1 MTYQNPYLTFNN
13 SSNPFQ
19 TAVQAIK
26 KTKKLPPSSSSSP
39 PPKPPVKKSP
49 RVSLRVKVVLSAI
62 ALSVIP
68 VTVLGA
74 IAYKVTGSHLTRQIS
89 QTQLERTQHLAEML
103 EKYIKNIANEGET
116 LAESPIFT
124 NPNIMKMV
132 TVNQKKSALN
142 AFQNQTGFY
151 DSIVYLDLQGN
162 PKFQSQSERPL
173 RQNYSSQKY
182 FQKAIASKQ
191 TTINE
196 VEISPS
202 TGELRMEFA
211 VPVKNA
217 WTGKVIGVMRF
228 RIPSDRITPVF
239 SNYSTKHEDWHLI
252 NTEKIFFASTVEN
265 LVNQPLAK
273 HYPQLLV
280 AHKAKQMITVQADN
294 PEVSDQ
300 EQLVNYAP
308 VKVGAINPE
317 LNLGTAISI
326 DTDMA
331 FAPLKPLRWVFLG
344 GTMGTVLLV
353 GSIAGFLANRIIQ
366 PLFKLTSAVSLL
378 SQGKLNTRIKLDSQD
393 ELALLGEQINEMAE
407 QLDITM
413 QRQKTIA
420 RTSELM
426 AKMSQARTPRELQL
440 PFSLFL
446 SEVRRLIKADR
457 VIFYQ
462 FDQHWTG
469 RVIAESVA
477 QEFPRTLGVQFDDP
491 CFAQEYVRK
500 YQRGRIRAVADIHQA
515 SLTECHLQQ
524 LEPYAVKASLVL
536 PVILDGQPTRESER
550 LIGLLIAHQCL
561 DTRVWE
567 QSDIDYFQQ
576 IAYQLAM
583 VLRSY
588 FDHQAESL
596 QKADIQKDVTQ
607 VLSCLEEMAKGNLSV
622 NLSSEDFLAIDVTQC
637 FETILTN
644 MRQTVAQIKAP
655 SKQINS
661 ELGVNTQDLA
671 VLKDK
676 LGQQANQLV
685 LIFAFMDQIASSIK
699 EVSSQVKL
707 TSEIVNSVVTDME
720 LEKANFLQASNY
732 VYQLG
737 NTLRDNSDK
746 VKNLSSA
753 SQKMTRVIS
762 AIRKINLRA
771 SLLANKLS
779 KRISKIDESEFGI
792 QREIESIQE
801 SISAT
806 KELENVVRGID
817 NEISEVLRDYEVSEN
832 WLEQENHLIA
842 QANSNLHQIAKISRN
857 AQQQLVSLVNN
868 TNSQV
873 QTTKQINIL
882 KEELDKTA
890 NYLHC
895 LSDRTFTSLEQT
907 RVKARDLENVV
918 DFFKLNVQ
926 ETEDS

>member
-1 MTYQNPYLTFNN
+1 
-13 SSNPFQ
+13 
-19 TAVQAIK
+19 
-26 KTKKLPPSSSSSP
+26 
-39 PPKPPVKKSP
+39 
-49 RVSLRVKVVLSAI
+49 
-62 ALSVIP
+62 
-68 VTVLGA
+68 
-74 IAYKVTGSHLTRQIS
+74 
-89 QTQLERTQHLAEML
+89 
-103 EKYIKNIANEGET
+103 
-116 LAESPIFT
+116 
-124 NPNIMKMV
+124 
-132 TVNQKKSALN
+132 
-142 AFQNQTGFY
+142 
-151 DSIVYLDLQGN
+151 
-162 PKFQSQSERPL
+162 
-173 RQNYSSQKY
+173 
-182 FQKAIASKQ
+182 
-191 TTINE
+191 
-196 VEISPS
+196 
-202 TGELRMEFA
+202 
-211 VPVKNA
+211 
-217 WTGKVIGVMRF
+217 
-228 RIPSDRITPVF
+228 
-239 SNYSTKHEDWHLI
+239 
-252 NTEKIFFASTVEN
+252 
-265 LVNQPLAK
+265 
-273 HYPQLLV
+273 
-280 AHKAKQMITVQADN
+280 
-294 PEVSDQ
+294 
-300 EQLVNYAP
+300 
-308 VKVGAINPE
+308 
-317 LNLGTAISI
+317 
-326 DTDMA
+326 MA
-331 FAPLKPLRWVFLG
+331 FAPLKPLRWFFLG

-420 RTSELM
+420 RTAELM
-426 AKMSQARTPRELQL
+426 AKMSQARTSRELQL

-661 ELGVNTQDLA
+661 ELGVNAQDLA
-671 VLKDK
+671 ILKDK

-817 NEISEVLRDYEVSEN
+817 QEISEVLRDYEVSEN
-832 WLEQENHLIA
+832 RLEQENHLIT
-842 QANSNLHQIAKISRN
+842 QANNNLHQIAKISRN

-926 ETEDS
+926 ETKDS

>member
-1 MTYQNPYLTFNN
+1 
-13 SSNPFQ
+13 
-19 TAVQAIK
+19 
-26 KTKKLPPSSSSSP
+26 
-39 PPKPPVKKSP
+39 
-49 RVSLRVKVVLSAI
+49 
-62 ALSVIP
+62 
-68 VTVLGA
+68 
-74 IAYKVTGSHLTRQIS
+74 
-89 QTQLERTQHLAEML
+89 
-103 EKYIKNIANEGET
+103 
-116 LAESPIFT
+116 
-124 NPNIMKMV
+124 
-132 TVNQKKSALN
+132 
-142 AFQNQTGFY
+142 
-151 DSIVYLDLQGN
+151 
-162 PKFQSQSERPL
+162 
-173 RQNYSSQKY
+173 
-182 FQKAIASKQ
+182 
-191 TTINE
+191 
-196 VEISPS
+196 
-202 TGELRMEFA
+202 
-211 VPVKNA
+211 
-217 WTGKVIGVMRF
+217 
-228 RIPSDRITPVF
+228 
-239 SNYSTKHEDWHLI
+239 
-252 NTEKIFFASTVEN
+252 
-265 LVNQPLAK
+265 
-273 HYPQLLV
+273 
-280 AHKAKQMITVQADN
+280 
-294 PEVSDQ
+294 
-300 EQLVNYAP
+300 
-308 VKVGAINPE
+308 
-317 LNLGTAISI
+317 
-326 DTDMA
+326 
-331 FAPLKPLRWVFLG
+331 
-344 GTMGTVLLV
+344 MGTVLLV

-378 SQGKLNTRIKLDSQD
+378 SQGKLDTRIKLDSQD

-407 QLDITM
+407 QLDISM

-420 RTSELM
+420 RTAELM
-426 AKMSQARTPRELQL
+426 AKMSQARTSRELQL

-446 SEVRRLIKADR
+446 AEVRSLIKADR

-462 FDQHWTG
+462 FDRHWTG

-477 QEFPRTLGVQFDDP
+477 REFPRTLGIQFDDP

-500 YQRGRIRAVADIHQA
+500 YQRGRIQAVADIHQA
-515 SLTECHLQQ
+515 SLTKCHLQL

-550 LIGLLIAHQCL
+550 LIGLLIAHQCS

-583 VLRSY
+583 VLRGY
-588 FDHQAESL
+588 FDHQAESS

-707 TSEIVNSVVTDME
+707 TSETVNSVVTDIE
-720 LEKANFLQASNY
+720 IEKANFLQASNY

-753 SQKMTRVIS
+753 SQKMTRVIA

-779 KRISKIDESEFGI
+779 KRIPKIDESEFGL

-801 SISAT
+801 SIAAT

-842 QANSNLHQIAKISRN
+842 QANNNLHQIAKISRN

-890 NYLHC
+890 NYLHG

-907 RVKARDLENVV
+907 RVKARDLETVV
-918 DFFKLNVQ
+918 NFFKLNNQ
-926 ETEDS
+926 DINDELLGNGN